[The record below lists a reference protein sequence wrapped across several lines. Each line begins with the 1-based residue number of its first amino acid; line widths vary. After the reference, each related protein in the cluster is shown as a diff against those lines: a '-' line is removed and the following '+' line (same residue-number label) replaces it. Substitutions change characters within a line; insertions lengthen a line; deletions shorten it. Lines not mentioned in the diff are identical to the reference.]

1 MANMIPISTVTVGSG
16 GASTINF
23 TAIPQTYTD
32 LLCKVSARSTLGNGS
47 YLALILNS
55 SSTSFSTKVFY
66 SNTGIAAYTGSSAD
80 LQYTGYISAGTASNS
95 TFSNTDIYFSEYT
108 SSKFKTVYS
117 DSIGA
122 NNATSEEKGMG
133 SLIWSITSPIT
144 SITFDVFDAGD
155 FAQYSTATL
164 YGIRKY

>member
-1 MANMIPISTVTVGSG
+1 MANMIPIATVVVGSG

-23 TAIPQTYTD
+23 ASIPQTYTD
-32 LLCKVSARSTLGNGS
+32 LLCKISARSTLGNGS
-47 YLALILNS
+47 YLALIPNG
-55 SSTSFSTKVFY
+55 SSTSFTSKVFY
-66 SNTGIAAYTGSSAD
+66 SNVGIAAYTGTGAD
-80 LQYTGYISAGTASNS
+80 LQYAGYISAGTASNS
-95 TFSNTDIYFSEYT
+95 TFSNTDVYFSDYA
-108 SSKFKTVYS
+108 SSKFKTIYS

-133 SLIWSITSPIT
+133 TLIWSNTSPIT
-144 SITFDVFDAGD
+144 SITFDIFDAGD